1 MEQATTWPAGHIQV
15 HEGDGLVVIEFH
27 GEIDIAAALP
37 IMFEMDAATAA
48 AGQTVVLDLT
58 PTLFIDCYGLR
69 LVHRAEQR
77 VRERGGR
84 LLVVCPHPLILKI
97 LQLGGLGERLAVPP
111 TMEEVHAPEAQESA
125 G

>member
-1 MEQATTWPAGHIQV
+1 MQQATAWPTGHIQV
-15 HEGDGLVVIEFH
+15 HEADGLVVIEFH

-37 IMFEMDAATAA
+37 IMFELDAATAA
-48 AGQTVVLDLT
+48 AGQTVVVDLT
-58 PTLFIDCYGLR
+58 PTEFIDCYGLR

-84 LLVVCPHPLILKI
+84 LLLVCPHPLILKI
-97 LQLGGLGERLAVPP
+97 LQLGGLGKRLAVLP
-111 TMEEVHAPEAQESA
+111 TMEEAHAPETRESA